1 VASLLLSTPRPH
13 RLPSYGVA
21 GDEVKPLLASCTML
35 SPPFVDVPSLREAD
49 MLRVR

>member
-13 RLPSYGVA
+13 RLPSYGVT
-21 GDEVKPLLASCTML
+21 GDKVEPLLANCTTL

-49 MLRVR
+49 TLRVR